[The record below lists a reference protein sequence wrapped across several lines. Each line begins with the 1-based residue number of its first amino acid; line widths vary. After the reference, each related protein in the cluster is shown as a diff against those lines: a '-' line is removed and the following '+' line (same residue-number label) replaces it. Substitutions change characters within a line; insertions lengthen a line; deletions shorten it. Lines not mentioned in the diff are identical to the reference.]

1 MQSQPIVE
9 VQIGEELLQRHG
21 LHVHGVVV
29 LDELV
34 NQLFEGR
41 EGIERVLVLEALH
54 VKYYMG
60 WTVFGRFGLGWN
72 GKYIK
77 DRLKCWISKE

>member
-34 NQLFEGR
+34 DQLFEGR
-41 EGIERVLVLEALH
+41 EGIQRVLVLEALH
-54 VKYYMG
+54 VKYYME
-60 WTVFGRFGLGWN
+60 W
-72 GKYIK
+72 
-77 DRLKCWISKE
+77 DRI

>member
-54 VKYYMG
+54 VKYYKG
-60 WTVFGRFGLGWN
+60 W
-72 GKYIK
+72 
-77 DRLKCWISKE
+77 DRIWEVWVGMERKVYKR